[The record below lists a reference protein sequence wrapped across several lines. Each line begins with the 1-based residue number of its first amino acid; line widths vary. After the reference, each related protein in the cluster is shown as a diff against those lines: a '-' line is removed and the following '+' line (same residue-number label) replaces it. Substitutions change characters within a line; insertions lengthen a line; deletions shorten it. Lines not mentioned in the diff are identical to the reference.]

1 MLSPEAEVTRLLSNL
16 YKPWFVHAENTSA
29 RVINSDAILAECL
42 EKDAAKVSRAKQ
54 IESGGF
60 AEGLVAGNADAVV
73 LPEEDVDY
81 VQKAKEESEKILAD
95 AQAQAD
101 ELVRQAE
108 NESADIRET
117 AKNQGYQEGQEQ
129 LNRELEQRRMELE
142 EAHQKK
148 SEQLENEYR
157 SKMQNMEK
165 DLVDVILE
173 VFNKVFHIQFDHKED
188 ILLYLINNAISN
200 IEGEKKFR
208 IKVAE
213 SNVLF
218 LENHKDDIS
227 DRVGHDIALE
237 ILGDSTMDG
246 NNCVIET
253 DSGVFD
259 CSLGVQLENL
269 IKDIRSLC
277 S

>member
-29 RVINSDAILAECL
+29 RVIDSDAILAECL
-42 EKDAAKVSRAKQ
+42 EKDAAKVIRARQ

-60 AEGLVAGNADAVV
+60 AEGLVAGNADAVI

-81 VQKAKEESEKILAD
+81 VQKAKEESEKILTD
-95 AQAQAD
+95 VQAQAD

-129 LNRELEQRRMELE
+129 LKRELEQRRMELE

-173 VFNKVFHIQFDHKED
+173 VFNKVFHIQFDNKED

>member
-16 YKPWFVHAENTSA
+16 YKPWFVHTENTSA
-29 RVINSDAILAECL
+29 RVIDSDAILAECL
-42 EKDAAKVSRAKQ
+42 EKDAAKVIRARQ
-54 IESGGF
+54 IEGGGF
-60 AEGLVAGNADAVV
+60 AEGLVAGNADAVI
-73 LPEEDVDY
+73 LPEEDADY
-81 VQKAKEESEKILAD
+81 VQKAKEESEKILTD

-173 VFNKVFHIQFDHKED
+173 VFNKVFHIQFDNKED